1 MAANNPTRAPLAG
14 AYRLAYV
21 PTDMADPTLDN
32 ALDRADAALARI
44 EKALASR
51 PDGEAKLRAEM
62 RAVLADLDALLAN
75 AERD

>member
-1 MAANNPTRAPLAG
+1 
-14 AYRLAYV
+14 
-21 PTDMADPTLDN
+21 MADPTLDN

-75 AERD
+75 AESD